1 MSNFFCNRVLRLVL
15 LYMSSLIILIMY
27 SVLYGLTAKESKW
40 LGAITSIAVIVLG
53 KVFSCVNISFLEC
66 SILLIL
72 SLLLLFLSDWNM
84 GLCLFKF
91 ELLKSRVV
99 ALFVAGTSRVFLI
112 CFGVNYW
119 LAFLYALLTTYYFV
133 SYGRNG

>member
-1 MSNFFCNRVLRLVL
+1 MSNFFCNRVLRLGL

-72 SLLLLFLSDWNM
+72 SLLLF
-84 GLCLFKF
+84 F
-91 ELLKSRVV
+91 
-99 ALFVAGTSRVFLI
+99 FVRLE
-112 CFGVNYW
+112 
-119 LAFLYALLTTYYFV
+119 
-133 SYGRNG
+133 YGIMLV